1 MKIQIA
7 GLSEGVHEYH
17 FDTPASEVGLGE
29 QFSDVHTDIVLDKT
43 SNQITL
49 EAVIHTT
56 ASFVCDRCTA
66 PFTSRLDPSY
76 RMHYIWDQEDAGRYD
91 IAEVQV
97 LAPGSTIIDMTEDVR
112 QTVLVA
118 VPLKLLCREDCLGL
132 CPHCGKDLNEGPC
145 DFRPEEGDS
154 RWDKLRAL
162 RQQNSQDPR

>member
-7 GLSEGVHEYH
+7 GLSEGVHKYH

-49 EAVIHTT
+49 EAAIHT
-56 ASFVCDRCTA
+56 AADFSCDRCTR
-66 PFTSRLDPSY
+66 PFAARLDPSY
-76 RMHYIWDQEDAGRYD
+76 RMHYIWDGEDAGRYD

-97 LAPGSTIIDMTEDVR
+97 LAPGSTIIDITEDVR

-145 DFRPEEGDS
+145 DCRPEEEDS

-162 RQQNSQDPR
+162 RHRNSEDPR